1 MRVLKG
7 VEVMMRELLLE
18 CGEMYGFDGVEA
30 ISRLLVKDSK
40 CVKDKRGRPKKA
52 VKEVSC
58 EKVVDLFAG
67 LVSEV
72 MLEPVVTEP
81 VVEDVPV
88 VEPVAVAMDIEEPVV
103 LMEEKMEK
111 EGFGERSSLIAIV
124 KDDCDELADLMGGLK
139 VSENKKVEKVKKN
152 KKLTEEEKALMEAEK
167 EALKLKKEAE
177 KEAAKEAL
185 KLKKEAE
192 KEALKL
198 KKEAEKEAAKEALK
212 LKKEAEKEAAK
223 EALKLK
229 KEAEKEAL
237 KLKKEA
243 EKAEEKKEKK
253 EPKKKQEAVAQAV
266 AQVEE
271 KKEVL
276 KEGFGERS
284 SLIVAPKITVT
295 RFEFEGKQ
303 YLKSSEN
310 ILYDPKSKEELGIW
324 CEESKTIKELPE
336 EEDDEEMDEES
347 YEE

>member
-198 KKEAEKEAAKEALK
+198 KKEAEK
-212 LKKEAEKEAAK
+212 
-223 EALKLK
+223 
-229 KEAEKEAL
+229 
-237 KLKKEA
+237 
-243 EKAEEKKEKK
+243 AEEKKEKK

>member
-18 CGEMYGFDGVEA
+18 CGEMYGFDGREA
-30 ISRLLVKDSK
+30 IGRLLLKDVSSSK
-40 CVKDKRGRPKKA
+40 VEKDKRGRPKKA

-72 MLEPVVTEP
+72 VV
-81 VVEDVPV
+81 VPV
-88 VEPVAVAMDIEEPVV
+88 VEEVPVVVTVPVAVAMDIEEPVV

-139 VSENKKVEKVKKN
+139 VSENKKVEKVEKVEKVKKDKKVE

-167 EALKLKKEAE
+167 EALKVKKEAEKAEEKLKKEAE
-177 KEAAKEAL
+177 KAQ
-185 KLKKEAE
+185 E

-198 KKEAEKEAAKEALK
+198 KKEAEKA
-212 LKKEAEKEAAK
+212 
-223 EALKLK
+223 
-229 KEAEKEAL
+229 AEKEAL

-243 EKAEEKKEKK
+243 EKAAEKEAKKNDKKNDKKKEKK
-253 EPKKKQEAVAQAV
+253 EPKKKEEEQAVAV
-266 AQVEE
+266 AQVAEVKVEKEE
-271 KKEVL
+271 
-276 KEGFGERS
+276 
-284 SLIVAPKITVT
+284 APKITVT

-336 EEDDEEMDEES
+336 EEEEDDEEMDEES

>member
-1 MRVLKG
+1 MSSSMRVLKG

-198 KKEAEKEAAKEALK
+198 KKEAEK
-212 LKKEAEKEAAK
+212 
-223 EALKLK
+223 
-229 KEAEKEAL
+229 
-237 KLKKEA
+237 
-243 EKAEEKKEKK
+243 AEEKKEKK